1 MSDDYRQQYDRA
13 LERIQS
19 LERSI
24 LVAVLLIERGQF
36 ADAQSKLARAL
47 PLPERDDLLSPA
59 RESRKN
65 DE

>member
-1 MSDDYRQQYDRA
+1 MSDDYRQQYDHAR
-13 LERIQS
+13 ERIQS

-24 LVAVLLIERGQF
+24 LVAILLIERGQF
-36 ADAQSKLARAL
+36 ADAQRKLSRAL

-59 RESRKN
+59 QGSRNN

>member
-1 MSDDYRQQYDRA
+1 MNDDYRQQYDRT

-24 LVAVLLIERGQF
+24 LVAVLLIERGKF
-36 ADAQSKLARAL
+36 ADAQRKLSCAL
-47 PLPERDDLLSPA
+47 PLPERDDLLSLA